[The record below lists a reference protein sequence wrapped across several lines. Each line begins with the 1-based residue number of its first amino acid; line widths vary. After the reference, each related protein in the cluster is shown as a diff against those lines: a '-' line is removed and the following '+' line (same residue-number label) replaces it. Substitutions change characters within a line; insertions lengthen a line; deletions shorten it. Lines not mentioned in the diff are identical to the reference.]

1 MKLILNQENL
11 SKTLN
16 IVSRIASARTSL
28 PILNNILIRA
38 EKNYITLSTTNLEL
52 SIIETIPAKI
62 EKSGVITVPAKILAD
77 FVYQLP
83 KTDVSLEVNNNK
95 IKISAGNY
103 KSIINT
109 TPPDEFPIL
118 PKLSEDIK
126 LTIQSDLF
134 KEAAS
139 QTIIVAGNDTT
150 RPILTGLYL
159 HTYEKNLYITATDGY
174 RLAER
179 KIIAI
184 TDEINAIIPSTT
196 INEVLR
202 VITDEISDVEIKIN
216 DEQISFQIGTIIITS
231 RLIDGKF
238 INYRELIP
246 KKTENS
252 AVLDK
257 NEFLR
262 VVKISELFARESA
275 GSIIIKTNLKKQQL
289 KINSITS
296 EIGENSAEIE
306 GEIIGDEGTITLNS
320 KYLIDALNVINSD
333 RVKFNFSGKLS
344 PSLLTADGN
353 LDYKHIIMPVKS

>member
-1 MKLILNQENL
+1 MNLSINQENL
-11 SKTLN
+11 SKALN
-16 IVSRIASARTSL
+16 IVSRIASTKTSL

-38 EKNYITLSTTNLEL
+38 ENNYLTLSTTNLEL
-52 SIIETIPAKI
+52 SIINTIPAKI
-62 EKSGVITVPAKILAD
+62 KENGVITIPAKILTD
-77 FVYQLP
+77 FIHQLP
-83 KTDVSLEVNNNK
+83 KTDVNLELSNNK
-95 IKISAGNY
+95 LKIKAGNY

-118 PKLSEDIK
+118 PKLKEDIK
-126 LTIQSDLF
+126 LIIKSDLF
-134 KEAAS
+134 KEVAT

-150 RPILTGLYL
+150 RPILTGVYL
-159 HTYEKNLYITATDGY
+159 HTFDKNLYITATDGY

-179 KIIAI
+179 KI
-184 TDEINAIIPSTT
+184 TTQEGEISAIIPSTT
-196 INEVLR
+196 IQEVLR
-202 VITDEISDVEIKIN
+202 VITDEVNDIEIKIN
-216 DEQISFQIGTIIITS
+216 DEQISFQIENIIITS

-246 KKTENS
+246 KKAENS
-252 AVLDK
+252 AILDK

-275 GSIIIKTNLKKQQL
+275 GSIIIKTNLKKQLL

-306 GEIIGDEGTITLNS
+306 GEITGDEGVITLNS

-333 RVKFNFSGKLS
+333 KIKFNFSGKLS
-344 PSLLTADGN
+344 PSLLTAADN
-353 LDYKHIIMPVKS
+353 LNYKHIIMPVKS